1 MEATKT
7 ELAEKIRESA
17 VSVLPILILVSL
29 LCLFLTPMQPQLLLA
44 FLIGALMLIL
54 GMGLFSLG
62 AEQSMTPIGTKIG
75 TALTK
80 TKNLPL
86 ILGVSFLLGF
96 AITVAEPDLQVLAET
111 VPHISSTVLLVTVGI
126 GVGLFMSLCMYRI
139 ITGANLRWLLLGCYA
154 LIFLLAAFTDPDFLC
169 IAFDSGGVTTGPMTV
184 PFILAMGMGVANI
197 RSDNRAEAD
206 SFGLVALCSIGPI
219 LSVLLLGFFYDG
231 GEAVAELSHTSLP
244 TTTAIGV
251 AFLAALPVYFK
262 EMAIA
267 MLPIVGI
274 FLIFQLALLRLTRRR
289 LVKILIGLLYTYLGL
304 VALCSIGPILSVLL
318 LGFFYDGGE
327 AVAELSHT
335 SLPTTTAIGVAFL
348 AALPVYF
355 KEMAI
360 AMLPIVGIFLIFQ
373 LALLRLT
380 RRRLVKILI
389 GLLYTYLGLVLFLTG
404 VNIGFSTLGAEL
416 GAALGR
422 TAPQWLIPLAIV
434 LGWFIISAEPA
445 VSILEKQI
453 ETVSAGAIPG
463 KAIKRSL
470 SIAIA
475 IAMGLA
481 MLRVLTGIS
490 ILWFV
495 VPGYAAALALSF
507 LVPDIYTAIAFDS
520 GGVASG
526 PMTATFMLQLVMGA
540 SIALGG
546 NVLRDAFGVVALVAM
561 MPLLSIQLVGFLY
574 ERRAKRTAREAPV
587 YGDLDIIELWEDAG

>member
-1 MEATKT
+1 
-7 ELAEKIRESA
+7 
-17 VSVLPILILVSL
+17 
-29 LCLFLTPMQPQLLLA
+29 
-44 FLIGALMLIL
+44 
-54 GMGLFSLG
+54 
-62 AEQSMTPIGTKIG
+62 
-75 TALTK
+75 
-80 TKNLPL
+80 
-86 ILGVSFLLGF
+86 
-96 AITVAEPDLQVLAET
+96 
-111 VPHISSTVLLVTVGI
+111 
-126 GVGLFMSLCMYRI
+126 
-139 ITGANLRWLLLGCYA
+139 
-154 LIFLLAAFTDPDFLC
+154 
-169 IAFDSGGVTTGPMTV
+169 MTV

-244 TTTAIGV
+244 TTTAIG
-251 AFLAALPVYFK
+251 
-262 EMAIA
+262 
-267 MLPIVGI
+267 G
-274 FLIFQLALLRLTRRR
+274 
-289 LVKILIGLLYTYLGL
+289 
-304 VALCSIGPILSVLL
+304 
-318 LGFFYDGGE
+318 
-327 AVAELSHT
+327 
-335 SLPTTTAIGVAFL
+335 AFL

-507 LVPDIYTAIAFDS
+507 FVPDIYTAIAFDS

>member
-304 VALCSIGPILSVLL
+304 V
-318 LGFFYDGGE
+318 
-327 AVAELSHT
+327 
-335 SLPTTTAIGVAFL
+335 
-348 AALPVYF
+348 
-355 KEMAI
+355 
-360 AMLPIVGIFLIFQ
+360 
-373 LALLRLT
+373 
-380 RRRLVKILI
+380 
-389 GLLYTYLGLVLFLTG
+389 LFLTG

-422 TAPQWLIPLAIV
+422 SAPQWLIPLAIV

-507 LVPDIYTAIAFDS
+507 FVPDIYTAIAFDS

>member
-244 TTTAIGV
+244 TTTAIG
-251 AFLAALPVYFK
+251 
-262 EMAIA
+262 
-267 MLPIVGI
+267 G
-274 FLIFQLALLRLTRRR
+274 
-289 LVKILIGLLYTYLGL
+289 
-304 VALCSIGPILSVLL
+304 
-318 LGFFYDGGE
+318 
-327 AVAELSHT
+327 
-335 SLPTTTAIGVAFL
+335 AFL

-422 TAPQWLIPLAIV
+422 AAPQWLIPLAIV

-507 LVPDIYTAIAFDS
+507 FVPDIYTAIAFDS

-526 PMTATFMLQLVMGA
+526 PMTATFMLQLVVGA